1 MEKISVIQSWEK
13 DLLVCTDGKVL
24 FYTWYKSKYQ
34 TQQDQDL
41 QTVKREG
48 RKTLFC
54 YPTLFEKS

>member
-34 TQQDQDL
+34 TKIYKQL
-41 QTVKREG
+41 KEKGEKHCFVTLLYL
-48 RKTLFC
+48 RKA
-54 YPTLFEKS
+54 K